1 MRRRVSMKCRRT
13 ITSGVQSLRFARGA
27 IAEASHV
34 FFHMP
39 KTEMGQLVVEK
50 DERGCLLLNV
60 YVQKQDN
67 ENLRLLQEIVPE
79 GGNINITSFGR
90 SAG

>member
-1 MRRRVSMKCRRT
+1 
-13 ITSGVQSLRFARGA
+13 
-27 IAEASHV
+27 
-34 FFHMP
+34 MP
-39 KTEMGQLVVEK
+39 KTEKGQLVVEK